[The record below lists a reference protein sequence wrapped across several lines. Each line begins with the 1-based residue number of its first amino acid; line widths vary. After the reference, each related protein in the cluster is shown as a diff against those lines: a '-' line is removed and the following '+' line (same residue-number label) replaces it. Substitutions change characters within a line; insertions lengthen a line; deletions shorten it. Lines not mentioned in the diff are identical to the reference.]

1 MLMVNFPGFPYQ
13 MLTKHRVDYLTPLF
27 TDFFRKR
34 VRGKGD
40 KTKFKI

>member
-1 MLMVNFPGFPYQ
+1 MCHANGELSKVS
-13 MLTKHRVDYLTPLF
+13 LTKHRVDYLTPLF

-40 KTKFKI
+40 NAKFKI

>member
-1 MLMVNFPGFPYQ
+1 MLMVNFPG
-13 MLTKHRVDYLTPLF
+13 HRVDYLTPLF

-40 KTKFKI
+40 NAKFKI